1 MTASRNIRVLIVD
14 DSALVRQMLTQMLS
28 SAPDIEV
35 IGTAAD
41 PLIARKK
48 IVELNPDVLTLDV
61 EMPHMDGITFLEK
74 IMRLRPMPV
83 VMISTLT
90 QEGAETSI
98 RALELG
104 AVDFVGKP
112 TAGLAE
118 GFGEKRDEII
128 AKVRNA
134 AAARTRA
141 TSAPQRAGRPG
152 TEPAEGMEERRPVDL
167 IAIGASTGGVTAI
180 AGILAALALDTPP
193 VVIVQ
198 HIQPGFTTA
207 LADRLD
213 RNSAITV
220 SEAAEGMELKPGTA
234 VIAPSG
240 SHLEVARLGRKL
252 VCRLT
257 DGPEV
262 GGHRPS
268 VDQLFHSVAEIVGA
282 RAIGV
287 ILTGMGR
294 DGADGLAAMREAG
307 AMTIG
312 QDQATCVVYGMPRV
326 ARSIGAVT
334 YEMPLADIPD
344 MLLRQTGGAAGG
356 ET

>member
-1 MTASRNIRVLIVD
+1 MTAGRPIRVLIVD

-118 GFGEKRDEII
+118 SFGEKRDEII

-152 TEPAEGMEERRPVDL
+152 GDAAEGAEPDRRQVDL

-180 AGILAALALDTPP
+180 AGILAALTLETPP

-213 RNSAITV
+213 RNSAIKV
-220 SEAAEGMELKPGTA
+220 SEAAEGMELKPGMA
-234 VIAPSG
+234 AIAPSG
-240 SHLEVARLGRKL
+240 SHLEVARVARKL
-252 VCRLT
+252 ICRLS
-257 DGPEV
+257 DAAAV

-307 AMTIG
+307 ALTIG

-344 MLLRQTGGAAGG
+344 MLLRQTGGAA
-356 ET
+356 